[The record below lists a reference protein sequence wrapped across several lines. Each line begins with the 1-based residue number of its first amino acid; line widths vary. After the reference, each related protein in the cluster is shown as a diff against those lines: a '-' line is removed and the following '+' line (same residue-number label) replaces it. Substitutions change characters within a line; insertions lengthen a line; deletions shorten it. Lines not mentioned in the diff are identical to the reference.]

1 MPETPARAAAPPTGA
16 RTVRPATPDAG
27 VRAALPDALASG
39 ARAVPPA
46 APTSGGALT
55 ALTDAPDSEARA
67 VPPDAPA
74 SGGGRAAGPTESAS
88 GAPDGP
94 PAARVTG
101 PVPAPPDAA
110 SCARAPEPPSGDGVP
125 PGSRP
130 RQPAPHF
137 LRRALADARSLRVPD
152 SSPYVPERPFLWSGP
167 GLPLSRTGT
176 GTGTGARSG
185 PGSVIDLDRV
195 LRLSLAAP
203 TGTPGRWRPVPSA
216 GALHPVRAH
225 LLLGPGCSLPPGRY
239 AYDPRTHRAH
249 PRGPAPAD
257 VPPGA
262 LVVLAVAASRTVAHY
277 GHRAWPLLL
286 LDMGH
291 AAVALALA
299 GPPAVDI
306 RVSLDADGALLSAAA
321 GLPRV
326 PDRQVVRPGT
336 EPELPLAVVRL
347 TAPGESVDAEGPL
360 NAWAA
365 LPHAGAPAPHP
376 GGETDPPR
384 ELAAARHL
392 LHHIA
397 AAPELPGGTWHPAP
411 RQGPVTDDVLEARR
425 SAPPEELNHPPGH
438 DALARILATAR
449 TALPAGPAWTAA
461 VGGAAPALYAS
472 DPGSRGL
479 TVRASGDARP
489 TLARWAARQQWIGT
503 AGAVLLA
510 HGCPEDAPPA
520 AVRSSHLIA
529 GYAAGA
535 AQAHATALGMRSRPI
550 GSWQQADLGAAL
562 GDTPGRDWIVHGLA
576 LGGPRPAASTPEPA
590 PPP

>member
-1 MPETPARAAAPPTGA
+1 M
-16 RTVRPATPDAG
+16 
-27 VRAALPDALASG
+27 
-39 ARAVPPA
+39 
-46 APTSGGALT
+46 
-55 ALTDAPDSEARA
+55 
-67 VPPDAPA
+67 
-74 SGGGRAAGPTESAS
+74 
-88 GAPDGP
+88 
-94 PAARVTG
+94 
-101 PVPAPPDAA
+101 
-110 SCARAPEPPSGDGVP
+110 
-125 PGSRP
+125 
-130 RQPAPHF
+130 
-137 LRRALADARSLRVPD
+137 
-152 SSPYVPERPFLWSGP
+152 
-167 GLPLSRTGT
+167 
-176 GTGTGARSG
+176 
-185 PGSVIDLDRV
+185 

-203 TGTPGRWRPVPSA
+203 TGTPGRLRPVPSA
-216 GALHPVRAH
+216 GALQPVRAH

-262 LVVLAVAASRTVAHY
+262 LVVLTVDASRTAAHY

-306 RVSLDADGALLSAAA
+306 RVSLDADGTLLSAAA
-321 GLPRV
+321 GLPGV
-326 PDRQVVRPGT
+326 PDWQLVWPGT
-336 EPELPLAVVRL
+336 EPELPFAAVWL
-347 TAPGESVDAEGPL
+347 MPSGGPVDAEGPL
-360 NAWAA
+360 GAWAA
-365 LPHAGAPAPHP
+365 LPRAGAPASHP
-376 GGETDPPR
+376 GADTTPPR

-397 AAPELPGGTWHPAP
+397 GAPELPGGTWHPAP
-411 RQGPVTDDVLEARR
+411 RQVPVTDDVLEARR
-425 SAPPEELNHPPGH
+425 SAPPEDLNHPPGK
-438 DALARILATAR
+438 DLLARILATAR
-449 TALPAGPAWTAA
+449 TVRPAGPAWTAA
-461 VGGAAPALYAS
+461 VGGAAPALCAP

-479 TVRASGDARP
+479 AVRASGDARP
-489 TLARWAARQQWIGT
+489 TLAGWAAHQPWIGT

-529 GYAAGA
+529 GYAVGA

-576 LGGPRPAASTPEPA
+576 LGGPRPPASTPEPA
-590 PPP
+590 SPP